1 MSRIGRQPIPI
12 PSGVTVTLAD
22 GAISAKGPKGELH
35 LRVHPRVS
43 ATQRDGVLHVMAQN
57 PGDGGDRALWGLSR
71 VLIANMLEGVTKGF
85 QKVLEVHGVGYRVA
99 VQGKSIILN
108 IGFSHPVEFALPVGI
123 EAKTDGNVLT
133 ISGIDKQLVGETAA
147 RIRSYKKPEP
157 YKGKGIRYAGEAI
170 RRKAGK
176 VMKGS
181 TA

>member
-12 PSGVTVTLAD
+12 PSGVTVTVAD
-22 GAISAKGPKGELH
+22 GAVSVKGPKGTLT
-35 LRVHPRVS
+35 LTLHPRVS
-43 ATQRDGVLHVMAQN
+43 VAQHDDVLNIMAQN
-57 PGDGGDRALWGLSR
+57 PDDGGDRALWGLSR
-71 VLIANMLEGVTKGF
+71 VLCANMIEGVTKGF
-85 QKVLEVHGVGYRVA
+85 QKVLEVHGVGFRVA
-99 VQGKSIILN
+99 VQGKKIVLN
-108 IGFSHPVEFALPVGI
+108 IGFSHPVEFTLPDGI
-123 EAKTDGNVLT
+123 EAKADGNILT

-147 RIRSYKKPEP
+147 RIRAWKKPEP

>member
-12 PSGVTVTLAD
+12 PSGVTVIVAN
-22 GAISAKGPKGELH
+22 GAVSLKGQKGELT
-35 LRVHPRVS
+35 LQLHPRVS
-43 ATQRDGVLHVMAQN
+43 MVQQDGILHVLVKN
-57 PGDGGDRALWGLSR
+57 PDDGGDRALWGLSR
-71 VLIANMLEGVTKGF
+71 MLIANAIEGVTQGF
-85 QKVLEVHGVGYRVA
+85 QKVLEIHGVGYRVA

-108 IGFSHPVEFALPVGI
+108 IGFSHPVAFTLPDGI
-123 EAKTDGNVLT
+123 EAKAEGNVLT
-133 ISGIDKQLVGETAA
+133 IAGIDKQLVGETAA

>member
-35 LRVHPRVS
+35 LRLHPRVS
-43 ATQRDGVLHVMAQN
+43 ATQQDGILHVMAQN
-57 PGDGGDRALWGLSR
+57 PDDGGDRALWGLSR
-71 VLIANMLEGVTKGF
+71 VLIANMLEGVTKGY